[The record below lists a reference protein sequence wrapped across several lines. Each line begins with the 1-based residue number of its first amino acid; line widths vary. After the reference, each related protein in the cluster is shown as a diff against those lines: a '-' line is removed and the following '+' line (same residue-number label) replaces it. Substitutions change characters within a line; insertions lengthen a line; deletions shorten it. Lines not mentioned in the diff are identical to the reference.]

1 MLPLVLLATAM
12 AYHEVL
18 VIQRDMEVQAATVAE
33 NAVASIDNFLK
44 SQIDA
49 LTVLAHSPL
58 LQDET
63 RWGEFHVEAMGF
75 YRSFGAHVVVTD
87 GKRPEQ
93 LLLSTRVPV
102 GTPLPILKTDK
113 FRQAGPVI
121 LETGKPAVGD
131 LFMGVIQREPLVGI
145 GVPVSGKPLV
155 VGTTVGNDVFQQI
168 VNKVSLPTD
177 WSLFLADSV
186 GDTIASKGPSAVVAP
201 AKQNVANS
209 TLSPWK
215 LTVSIPGAAYW
226 QPVGEA
232 GIALVA
238 AILGV
243 TLVGFLGGNLTGQ
256 RLRKSV
262 SRIVDGVGPFDV
274 QEVLEA
280 RQKIDEE
287 TQKRQLMEATLRESQ
302 ERLTLAQR
310 VAGLGIFDHNI
321 ETGSNSWDFR
331 TREIWGIGPTDPV
344 GLERF
349 MASLH
354 PDDCA
359 GTQVAIDK
367 AFDPNG
373 DGHYDAEY
381 RVIRRTDG
389 KERWVAVTGQAF
401 FENGKPLRLVGTV
414 QDITDRKATEMHLR
428 QQAQLLDLS
437 TEAIFAW
444 EPEGVIEYWNSGAEL
459 LYGFS
464 RREAVG
470 QVSHSLLETTH
481 HHPQGRAGF
490 LSDLKDTGRLRC
502 EVTHRTKDGRTVVV
516 ESNQQLIRQ
525 GSRLLVLETNRDITE
540 QRSARE
546 ALRESGEQFRVLTQN
561 LVSAV
566 ALVNERGEISIV
578 NKAFLRLFNLSE
590 DSDILN
596 VNSRDWS
603 QWQVFDEAG
612 RLLEVDEHPVRKAT
626 LTRAAVRDMLVAVQ
640 CPGCTDRKWMLVSAE
655 PLLDEEGNLQRLI
668 CTYHEITDRKQ
679 AEEKLRESEQRFR
692 LALKNSQVLVAM
704 QDSDLVY
711 QWAYNTRTR
720 RPEDVVGKTDAA
732 LFAPEDLPSI
742 LEAKSKVL
750 QTGQVVRKG
759 QWLTSNGQRVF
770 LDSYYEPIRDSG
782 GKILGIRIAA
792 VNLTEQK
799 RAEEALSQSEERYRA
814 LFESMSEGFA
824 LHEIVT
830 DEQGRPLDYRFID
843 ANPAF
848 EKMTGLKRADVLGKR
863 VREILPDIEAHW
875 IDSYGRVALTG
886 EPVHFENYS
895 AHLEQWFAVYA
906 YRPAPRQFAAVFT
919 DITVRKRTEQAL
931 AKAHSQI
938 QDIIDNTPDIVYA
951 FDFQERFVMVNAS
964 LAALF
969 NTTKEQ
975 MIGKRRHEFMP
986 REDADWHET
995 NDRQVLESGT
1005 ILEFEEYSNLE
1016 DRSITWLTK
1025 KFPLR
1030 DPQGTIY
1037 AVAGI
1042 SADISER
1049 KRAGDALHRLNEM
1062 LESKVLERTADLHA
1076 ANQALERRASQ
1087 LRELAGDLTTT
1098 EQRERKALAK
1108 LLHDGLQQYL
1118 VAARMRQS
1126 ALIEDLENHAAKKSA
1141 QEIEGLLSESI
1152 NVSRSLAIEL
1162 CPPALDGGIMSGL
1175 EWLSR
1180 FMARKHGLDVDL
1192 LVETGAPVLPE
1203 NIKVFLFESVREL
1216 LLNVVKHSKTL
1227 AAKVHLKEDRQR
1239 LQVIVSDAG
1248 VGFDVVA
1255 LERRDS
1261 GAGLGL
1267 FSIRERIGLVCGS
1280 VEIDSSPGMGARIT
1294 ITVPIANLD
1303 TAPPE
1308 IPPMCRFIDP
1318 SRSEPDSK
1326 VRILLADDHKVV
1338 REGLAQMLGAEKDFE
1353 IVGQAADGNAAVEL
1367 TGLLRPRVVLM
1378 DVGMPNMDGITATR
1392 IIAERHPEVRII
1404 GLSFYRA
1411 EERAEE
1417 MIKAGAK
1424 LYVSKT
1430 APAEDLKKAIRS
1442 CAGQIVPKGAE
1453 G

>member
-1 MLPLVLLATAM
+1 MLPLVLLAIGM
-12 AYHEVL
+12 AYHEVRA
-18 VIQRDMEVQAATVAE
+18 IQRDMEAQAASVAE
-33 NAVASIDNFLK
+33 NAVASIDNFSK

-102 GTPLPILKTDK
+102 GTPLPVLKTDK

-145 GVPVSGKPLV
+145 GVPVPGKPLV
-155 VGTTVGNDVFQQI
+155 VGTTVRNDVFQQI
-168 VNKVSLPTD
+168 VDKVSLPTD
-177 WSLFLADSV
+177 WSLVLADSV
-186 GDTIASKGPSAVVAP
+186 GDRIASKGPSAVVAP

-209 TLSPWK
+209 TLSPWT

-232 GIALVA
+232 AIALVA
-238 AILGV
+238 AIVGV
-243 TLVGFLGGNLTGQ
+243 TLVGFLGGNLTGR
-256 RLRKSV
+256 RLGKSV
-262 SRIVDGVGPFDV
+262 SRIVEGVGPFDV

-280 RQKIDEE
+280 HQKIDE
-287 TQKRQLMEATLRESQ
+287 
-302 ERLTLAQR
+302 
-310 VAGLGIFDHNI
+310 
-321 ETGSNSWDFR
+321 
-331 TREIWGIGPTDPV
+331 
-344 GLERF
+344 
-349 MASLH
+349 
-354 PDDCA
+354 
-359 GTQVAIDK
+359 
-367 AFDPNG
+367 
-373 DGHYDAEY
+373 
-381 RVIRRTDG
+381 
-389 KERWVAVTGQAF
+389 
-401 FENGKPLRLVGTV
+401 
-414 QDITDRKATEMHLR
+414 
-428 QQAQLLDLS
+428 
-437 TEAIFAW
+437 
-444 EPEGVIEYWNSGAEL
+444 
-459 LYGFS
+459 
-464 RREAVG
+464 
-470 QVSHSLLETTH
+470 
-481 HHPQGRAGF
+481 
-490 LSDLKDTGRLRC
+490 
-502 EVTHRTKDGRTVVV
+502 
-516 ESNQQLIRQ
+516 
-525 GSRLLVLETNRDITE
+525 
-540 QRSARE
+540 ARE
-546 ALRESGEQFRVLTQN
+546 ALRESEEQFRVLTQN

-566 ALVNERGEISIV
+566 ALINERGEISIV
-578 NKAFLRLFNLSE
+578 NKAFLRLFNLAE
-590 DSDILN
+590 DADILN

-732 LFAPEDLPSI
+732 LFAPEDMPSI

-750 QTGQVVRKG
+750 QTGQVVRQG

-938 QDIIDNTPDIVYA
+938 QNIIDNTPDIVYA
-951 FDFQERFVMVNAS
+951 FDFEERFVMVNAS

-1087 LRELAGDLTTT
+1087 LRELAGDLTTA
-1098 EQRERKALAK
+1098 EQRERKAIAK

-1118 VAARMRQS
+1118 VAARLRQS
-1126 ALIEDLENHAAKKSA
+1126 ALIE
-1141 QEIEGLLSESI
+1141 
-1152 NVSRSLAIEL
+1152 RS
-1162 CPPALDGGIMSGL
+1162 
-1175 EWLSR
+1175 
-1180 FMARKHGLDVDL
+1180 
-1192 LVETGAPVLPE
+1192 
-1203 NIKVFLFESVREL
+1203 
-1216 LLNVVKHSKTL
+1216 
-1227 AAKVHLKEDRQR
+1227 
-1239 LQVIVSDAG
+1239 
-1248 VGFDVVA
+1248 
-1255 LERRDS
+1255 
-1261 GAGLGL
+1261 
-1267 FSIRERIGLVCGS
+1267 
-1280 VEIDSSPGMGARIT
+1280 
-1294 ITVPIANLD
+1294 
-1303 TAPPE
+1303 
-1308 IPPMCRFIDP
+1308 
-1318 SRSEPDSK
+1318 
-1326 VRILLADDHKVV
+1326 
-1338 REGLAQMLGAEKDFE
+1338 
-1353 IVGQAADGNAAVEL
+1353 
-1367 TGLLRPRVVLM
+1367 
-1378 DVGMPNMDGITATR
+1378 
-1392 IIAERHPEVRII
+1392 
-1404 GLSFYRA
+1404 
-1411 EERAEE
+1411 
-1417 MIKAGAK
+1417 
-1424 LYVSKT
+1424 
-1430 APAEDLKKAIRS
+1430 
-1442 CAGQIVPKGAE
+1442 
-1453 G
+1453 